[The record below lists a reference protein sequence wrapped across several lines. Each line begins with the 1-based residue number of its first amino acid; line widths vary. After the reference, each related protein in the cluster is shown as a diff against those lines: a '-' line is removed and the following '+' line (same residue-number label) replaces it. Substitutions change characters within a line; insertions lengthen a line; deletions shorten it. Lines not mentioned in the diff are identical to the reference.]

1 MSMILGQGAEAT
13 ITKHGSSVQKV
24 RKKKG
29 YRLEL
34 IDTKLR
40 SQRTR
45 REAKIMEKLAKAKVP
60 VPTLVKVD
68 DKKMEIDMSFLDG
81 QKLRDILDKSPK
93 LAKEFG
99 KLVGLVHAEDV
110 VHGDLTTSNVI
121 HARNKLY
128 LIDFGLS
135 FVSTKVEDKAVDL
148 HVLNCALE
156 STHYALPKAFES
168 VIAGYK
174 EGNKAHAVVLE
185 RLEVVQARGRNK
197 K

>member
-1 MSMILGQGAEAT
+1 MMLGQGAEA
-13 ITKHGSSVQKV
+13 IVTKKGSAVQKV
-24 RKKKG
+24 RPKKG
-29 YRLEL
+29 YRLEV
-34 IDTKLR
+34 IDIKLR

-45 REAKIMEKLAKAKVP
+45 REAKIMEKLGKAKVP
-60 VPTLVKVD
+60 VPVLAKVD

-81 QKLRDILDKSPK
+81 PKLRDVLDKSPK

-99 KLVGLVHAEDV
+99 KLVGMMHAEDV

-121 HARNKLY
+121 RANNKLH

-156 STHYALPKAFES
+156 STHFALPDAFES

-174 EGNKAHAVVLE
+174 EDNKGHSVVLE
-185 RLEVVQARGRNK
+185 RLEVVRARGRNK